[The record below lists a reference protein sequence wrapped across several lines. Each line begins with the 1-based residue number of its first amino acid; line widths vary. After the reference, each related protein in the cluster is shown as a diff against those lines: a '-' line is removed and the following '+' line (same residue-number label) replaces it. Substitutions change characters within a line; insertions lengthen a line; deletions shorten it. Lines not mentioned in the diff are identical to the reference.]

1 MYEGLHRKGRFG
13 LGLMLAV
20 AAATFG
26 PISGAGAAVNGSS
39 DANAVANSMSGLSGA
54 FSGPFGP
61 DQAGIGD
68 SPLSGFP
75 TSGST
80 FGVLTSGDATLAD
93 DPNDAES
100 SGEGLDNS
108 DPARGS
114 AIDPITLRV
123 DVDVPAGNTCLL
135 LDFKFFSEE
144 FPEFV
149 NSGFNDGFIAELD
162 TTDWSITSDPVTGA
176 QKINAPNDFA
186 AGYGDQV
193 SVDTVGP
200 TLVSEANSVGTT
212 YDAGTQLITT
222 KVPVTPG
229 AHAVYLS
236 VFDAGD
242 AIYDS
247 AAFID
252 NIQFNAEPPSTC
264 KAADIFGGALGVVP
278 TEKKIDFNG
287 KVGEYDLSC
296 QLPVGASDPCIGK
309 ISITAKRSG
318 NAGKRAKKAKV
329 AKGTYSVPPPTTVD
343 EVSVGQAQVKLTK
356 KGKKLFKA
364 QNKAKAKAKLTNT
377 VNGVT
382 QSFKVKIKK

>member
-1 MYEGLHRKGRFG
+1 MYYGLRRKGRTG
-13 LGLMLAV
+13 LGLGIAV
-20 AAATFG
+20 AAVAIFG
-26 PISGAGAAVNGSS
+26 PISAAGAAVNSS
-39 DANAVANSMSGLSGA
+39 TDGNAVANSMGGLTGA
-54 FSGPFGP
+54 FTGPFGP

-68 SPLSGFP
+68 TPLSGFP
-75 TSGST
+75 TAGNT
-80 FGVLTSGDATLAD
+80 FAVLTSGDATLAD

-100 SGEGLDNS
+100 SGEGLGNT
-108 DPARGS
+108 DPARGN
-114 AIDPITLRV
+114 AIDPVTLRV
-123 DVDVPAGNTCLL
+123 DIDVPAGNSCLL
-135 LDFKFFSEE
+135 MDFKFFSEE

-149 NSGFNDGFIAELD
+149 NSGFNDGFVAELD
-162 TTDWSITSDPVTGA
+162 ATNWAVNPDPVTGA
-176 QKINAPNDFA
+176 QTISAPNDFA

-200 TLVSEANSVGTT
+200 TLVSDANSAGTT
-212 YDAGTQLITT
+212 YDAATQLITT
-222 KVPVTPG
+222 KVAVTPG
-229 AHAVYLS
+229 AHAIYLS

-252 NIQFNAEPPSTC
+252 NIQFTAEPPSTC

-278 TEKKIDFNG
+278 TEKKIDFTG
-287 KVGEYDLSC
+287 KIGEFDLAC
-296 QLPVGASDPCIGK
+296 QLPVGASDPCIGT
-309 ISITAKRSG
+309 IGITAKSSP
-318 NAGKRAKKAKV
+318 NAKRAKKVKV
-329 AKGTYSVPPPTTVD
+329 AKGSYSIPPPSSVD

-364 QNKAKAKAKLTNT
+364 KSKAKAKAKVTNT